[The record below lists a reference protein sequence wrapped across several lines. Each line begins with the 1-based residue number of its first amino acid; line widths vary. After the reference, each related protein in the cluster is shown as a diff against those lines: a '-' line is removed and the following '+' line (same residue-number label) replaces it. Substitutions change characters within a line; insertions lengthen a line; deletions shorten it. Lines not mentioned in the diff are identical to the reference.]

1 MAVNTAPSPRT
12 NPVKV
17 TMAPMSVRPSVIW
30 RTSAPISKS
39 SFWTRTAKA
48 SASGDGREEC
58 DLARPFDARAG
69 LDVGTVDRRA
79 DDLAAL
85 EGRGVFPSARLQ
97 PADKAANRPNPRRP
111 LATLPP
117 PPH

>member
-1 MAVNTAPSPRT
+1 MAVNKPPAPSPRT

-85 EGRGVFPSARLQ
+85 EGRGVFRSARFQ
-97 PADKAANRPNPRRP
+97 PGDEVADRGNPGRQIDS
-111 LATLPP
+111 LLGA
-117 PPH
+117 